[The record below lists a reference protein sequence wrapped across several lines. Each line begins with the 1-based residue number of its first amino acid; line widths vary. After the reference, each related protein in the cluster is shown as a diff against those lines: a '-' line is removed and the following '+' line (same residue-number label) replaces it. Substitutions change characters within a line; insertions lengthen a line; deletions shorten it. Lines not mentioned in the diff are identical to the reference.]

1 MHKTISVML
10 FKRKDYSRQVLEH
23 IGKAAGVEDWS
34 VYVYC
39 DNPGSD
45 EIFRLAQAYPFVKKA
60 HLAPKRRG
68 MKKANPWAL
77 RTNFLLYKS
86 DLNLHVED
94 DVLIGPDA
102 LKFVEDC
109 APYIQG
115 DVGSVSLA
123 GYMEK
128 IAKPQEDEMNRVF
141 KYPWFTC
148 GFGWATTRNFYIN
161 EFANAK
167 DVGDIR
173 SWAKNFNGYFQTN
186 GFKELRSYVRR
197 SKNIGKD
204 GSTNPIYGQ
213 GVLNCED
220 FKDEWTGGTLEPVWE
235 SDYED
240 INNDDLQ

>member
-1 MHKTISVML
+1 MNKTISVML
-10 FKRKDYSRQVLEH
+10 FKRPDYSRQVLEH
-23 IGKAAGVEDWS
+23 IAKAKGVEDWQ

-45 EIFRLAQAYPFVKKA
+45 EVYKLAQTFPFVKRS
-60 HLAPKRRG
+60 HLAPQRRG

-77 RTNFLLYKS
+77 KTNFLLYKS
-86 DLNLHVED
+86 DLNLHIED

-109 APYIQG
+109 APYITR

-128 IAKPQEDEMNRVF
+128 IKRPELGWSMNGVF
-141 KYPWFTC
+141 RNPWFTC
-148 GFGWATTRNFYIN
+148 GYGWATTHEFYFN
-161 EFANAK
+161 QFAKAR

-173 SWAKNFNGYFQTN
+173 SWAKNFNGHFQDH
-186 GFKELRSYVRR
+186 GFHELRSYVRR

-204 GSTNPIYGQ
+204 GSTNPIYGP

-220 FKDEWTGGTLEPVWE
+220 FQDEWTGGSVDPVWE
-235 SDYED
+235 SDFG
-240 INNDDLQ
+240 DL

>member
-1 MHKTISVML
+1 MRKTISVMF
-10 FKRKDYSRQVLEH
+10 FKRPDYSRQVLECLSKARG
-23 IGKAAGVEDWS
+23 IGGWE

-45 EIFRLAQAYPFVKKA
+45 QIHKMAQTYPFVKRS

-77 RTNFLLYKS
+77 RTNFLVYKS

-94 DVLIGPDA
+94 DVLVGPDA

-109 APYIQG
+109 VAYITG
-115 DVGSVSLA
+115 DIGSVSLA
-123 GYMEK
+123 GHMEK
-128 IAKPQEDEMNRVF
+128 ITPPEDGKMNQVF
-141 KYPWFTC
+141 KNPWFTC
-148 GFGWATTRNFYIN
+148 GYGWATTREFYVN
-161 EFANAK
+161 EFSKAR

-173 SWAKNFNGYFQTN
+173 SWAMNFNGHFQDN

-204 GSTNPIYGQ
+204 GSTNPIYGP
-213 GVLNCED
+213 GVLN
-220 FKDEWTGGTLEPVWE
+220 WL
-235 SDYED
+235 
-240 INNDDLQ
+240 